1 MEAGVFAF
9 IAFVAAFGC
18 AFVVGRSVFLGLERA
33 MAATRGIAYVSQK
46 ACVRGAVNDRGAGR
60 FAASRALVRDAV
72 CRMSLYYMRNGVAS
86 FLPFGRRI
94 ASTPV
99 GQSFRDAARLATR
112 KGVDTTPEGL
122 ASLFVASTL
131 IFAALLLAVFRSLVV
146 ALCALV
152 LFVVVLRVLLTRA
165 IEKERA
171 QLREQVPDALRC
183 MEACMPAGLSLPQT
197 FSEVAQQIDQPARG
211 LFARVSRDLDLGYS
225 MNEALEHFKQV
236 AELPE
241 LSFVAMALDAQY
253 ACGGSAAPVLRSA
266 EESISRDL
274 DLRRS
279 LRVQTAQAKLSAQI
293 VSVMPFALVFVIS
306 AVDPA
311 FLHPFFSSAQGVV
324 LLLLAIAMLGGGVL
338 LVRRML
344 AVEI

>member
-9 IAFVAAFGC
+9 VAFVAAFGC
-18 AFVVGRSVFLGLERA
+18 AFVVGRSAFLGFERA
-33 MAATRGIAYVSQK
+33 MAATRGVAYASQR
-46 ACVRGAVNDRGAGR
+46 ARVQGAANGRGAGR
-60 FAASRALVRDAV
+60 FAILRARARDAV
-72 CRMSLYYMRNGVAS
+72 CRVSLYYVRNGVTS
-86 FLPFGRRI
+86 FLPLCKRI
-94 ASTPV
+94 VSTSA

-112 KGVDTTPEGL
+112 KGVDTTPEGF
-122 ASLFVASTL
+122 ASLFAASVL
-131 IFAALLLAVFRSLVV
+131 ALAILLLVVFRSFVV
-146 ALCALV
+146 VLCALV
-152 LFVVVLRVLLTRA
+152 LCAVVLRVLLTRA

-183 MEACMPAGLSLPQT
+183 MEACMHAGLSLPQT
-197 FSEVAQQIDQPARG
+197 FSEVAQQIDQPARS

-225 MNEALEHFKQV
+225 MNEAIEHFKQV

-241 LSFVAMALDAQY
+241 IYFVDKALNVQY
-253 ACGGSAAPVLRSA
+253 ACGGSATPVLRSA

-324 LLLLAIAMLGGGVL
+324 LLLMAIAMLGGGVL

>member
-1 MEAGVFAF
+1 MH
-9 IAFVAAFGC
+9 
-18 AFVVGRSVFLGLERA
+18 
-33 MAATRGIAYVSQK
+33 
-46 ACVRGAVNDRGAGR
+46 
-60 FAASRALVRDAV
+60 
-72 CRMSLYYMRNGVAS
+72 
-86 FLPFGRRI
+86 
-94 ASTPV
+94 
-99 GQSFRDAARLATR
+99 
-112 KGVDTTPEGL
+112 
-122 ASLFVASTL
+122 
-131 IFAALLLAVFRSLVV
+131 
-146 ALCALV
+146 
-152 LFVVVLRVLLTRA
+152 
-165 IEKERA
+165 
-171 QLREQVPDALRC
+171 
-183 MEACMPAGLSLPQT
+183 AGLSLPQT

-241 LSFVAMALDAQY
+241 LSFVAMALDVQY
-253 ACGGSAAPVLRSA
+253 ACGGSATPVLRSA

-306 AVDPA
+306 AVDQA

>member
-9 IAFVAAFGC
+9 VAFVAAFGC
-18 AFVVGRSVFLGLERA
+18 AFVVGRSAFLGFERA
-33 MAATRGIAYVSQK
+33 MAATRGVAYASQR
-46 ACVRGAVNDRGAGR
+46 ARVQGAANGRGAGR
-60 FAASRALVRDAV
+60 FAILCARARDAV
-72 CRMSLYYMRNGVAS
+72 CRVSLYYVRNGVTS
-86 FLPFGRRI
+86 FLPLCKRI
-94 ASTPV
+94 VSTSA
-99 GQSFRDAARLATR
+99 GQSFRDASRLATR

-122 ASLFVASTL
+122 ASLFAVSVLAL
-131 IFAALLLAVFRSLVV
+131 AILLLVVFRSFVV
-146 ALCALV
+146 VLCALV
-152 LFVVVLRVLLTRA
+152 LCAVVLRVLLTRA

-183 MEACMPAGLSLPQT
+183 MEACMHAGLSLPQT
-197 FSEVAQQIDQPARG
+197 FSEVAQQIDQPARS

-241 LSFVAMALDAQY
+241 LSFVAMALDVQY
-253 ACGGSAAPVLRSA
+253 ACGGSATPVLRSA

-311 FLHPFFSSAQGVV
+311 FLHPFFSSAQGAV
-324 LLLLAIAMLGGGVL
+324 LLLMAIAMLGGGVL

>member
-9 IAFVAAFGC
+9 VAFVAAFGC
-18 AFVVGRSVFLGLERA
+18 AFVVGRSAFLGFERA
-33 MAATRGIAYVSQK
+33 MTATRGVAYASQR
-46 ACVRGAVNDRGAGR
+46 ARVQGAANRRGAGR
-60 FAASRALVRDAV
+60 FAILRARARDAV
-72 CRMSLYYMRNGVAS
+72 CRVSLYYVRNGVTL
-86 FLPFGRRI
+86 FLPLCKRI
-94 ASTPV
+94 VSTPA

-112 KGVDTTPEGL
+112 KEVDTTPEGL
-122 ASLFVASTL
+122 ASLFAASVL
-131 IFAALLLAVFRSLVV
+131 ALAILLLVVFRSFVV
-146 ALCALV
+146 VLCALV
-152 LFVVVLRVLLTRA
+152 LCVVVLRVVLTRA

-183 MEACMPAGLSLPQT
+183 MEACMHAGLSLPQT
-197 FSEVAQQIDQPARG
+197 FSEVAQQIDQPARS

-241 LSFVAMALDAQY
+241 LSFVAMALDVQY
-253 ACGGSAAPVLRSA
+253 ACGGSATPVLRSA

-324 LLLLAIAMLGGGVL
+324 LLLMAIAMLGGGVL

>member
-86 FLPFGRRI
+86 FLPLGRRI

-99 GQSFRDAARLATR
+99 GQSFRDAVRLATR

-122 ASLFVASTL
+122 AS
-131 IFAALLLAVFRSLVV
+131 
-146 ALCALV
+146 

-183 MEACMPAGLSLPQT
+183 MEACMHAGLSLPQT

-241 LSFVAMALDAQY
+241 LSFVAMALDVQY

>member
-1 MEAGVFAF
+1 
-9 IAFVAAFGC
+9 
-18 AFVVGRSVFLGLERA
+18 
-33 MAATRGIAYVSQK
+33 
-46 ACVRGAVNDRGAGR
+46 
-60 FAASRALVRDAV
+60 
-72 CRMSLYYMRNGVAS
+72 MRNGVAS

-94 ASTPV
+94 ASTPA

-122 ASLFVASTL
+122 ASLFVASAL
-131 IFAALLLAVFRSLVV
+131 IFVALLLAVFRSFVV
-146 ALCALV
+146 VLCALV
-152 LFVVVLRVLLTRA
+152 LFVVVLRVLLARA

-183 MEACMPAGLSLPQT
+183 MEACMHAGLSLPQT

-241 LSFVAMALDAQY
+241 LSFVAMALDVQY

>member
-1 MEAGVFAF
+1 MH
-9 IAFVAAFGC
+9 
-18 AFVVGRSVFLGLERA
+18 
-33 MAATRGIAYVSQK
+33 
-46 ACVRGAVNDRGAGR
+46 
-60 FAASRALVRDAV
+60 
-72 CRMSLYYMRNGVAS
+72 
-86 FLPFGRRI
+86 
-94 ASTPV
+94 
-99 GQSFRDAARLATR
+99 
-112 KGVDTTPEGL
+112 
-122 ASLFVASTL
+122 
-131 IFAALLLAVFRSLVV
+131 
-146 ALCALV
+146 
-152 LFVVVLRVLLTRA
+152 
-165 IEKERA
+165 
-171 QLREQVPDALRC
+171 
-183 MEACMPAGLSLPQT
+183 AGLSLPQT
-197 FSEVAQQIDQPARG
+197 FSEVAQQIDQPARS

-241 LSFVAMALDAQY
+241 LSFVAMALDVQY

-311 FLHPFFSSAQGVV
+311 FLHPFFSSAQGAV
-324 LLLLAIAMLGGGVL
+324 LLLMAIAMLGGGVL

>member
-1 MEAGVFAF
+1 MH
-9 IAFVAAFGC
+9 
-18 AFVVGRSVFLGLERA
+18 
-33 MAATRGIAYVSQK
+33 
-46 ACVRGAVNDRGAGR
+46 
-60 FAASRALVRDAV
+60 
-72 CRMSLYYMRNGVAS
+72 
-86 FLPFGRRI
+86 
-94 ASTPV
+94 
-99 GQSFRDAARLATR
+99 
-112 KGVDTTPEGL
+112 
-122 ASLFVASTL
+122 
-131 IFAALLLAVFRSLVV
+131 
-146 ALCALV
+146 
-152 LFVVVLRVLLTRA
+152 
-165 IEKERA
+165 
-171 QLREQVPDALRC
+171 
-183 MEACMPAGLSLPQT
+183 AGLSLPQT

-241 LSFVAMALDAQY
+241 LSFVAMALDVQY

-324 LLLLAIAMLGGGVL
+324 LAIAMLGGGVL

>member
-9 IAFVAAFGC
+9 VAFVAAFGC
-18 AFVVGRSVFLGLERA
+18 AFVVGRSAFLGFERA
-33 MAATRGIAYVSQK
+33 MAATRGAAYASQR
-46 ACVRGAVNDRGAGR
+46 ARVQGAANGRGAVRIAIL
-60 FAASRALVRDAV
+60 RARARDAV
-72 CRMSLYYMRNGVAS
+72 CRVSLYYVRNGVAS
-86 FLPFGRRI
+86 LLPLCKRI
-94 ASTPV
+94 VSTPA
-99 GQSFRDAARLATR
+99 GQSFRDASRLATR
-112 KGVDTTPEGL
+112 KEVDTTPEGL
-122 ASLFVASTL
+122 ASLFAASVL
-131 IFAALLLAVFRSLVV
+131 ALAILLLVVFQSFVV
-146 ALCALV
+146 VLCALV
-152 LFVVVLRVLLTRA
+152 LCAVVLRVLLTRA

-183 MEACMPAGLSLPQT
+183 MEACMHAGLSLPQT
-197 FSEVAQQIDQPARG
+197 FSEVAQQIDQPARS

-241 LSFVAMALDAQY
+241 LSFVAMALDVQY
-253 ACGGSAAPVLRSA
+253 ACGGSATPVLRSA

-311 FLHPFFSSAQGVV
+311 FLHPFFSSAQGVA
-324 LLLLAIAMLGGGVL
+324 LLLMAIAMLGGGVL

>member
-9 IAFVAAFGC
+9 VAFVAAFGC
-18 AFVVGRSVFLGLERA
+18 AFVAGRSTFLGLERA
-33 MAATRGIAYVSQK
+33 MAATRGVAYVSQK
-46 ACVRGAVNDRGAGR
+46 ACVRGAVNGRGAGR

-72 CRMSLYYMRNGVAS
+72 CRVSLYYMRNGVAS

-94 ASTPV
+94 VSTPA

-122 ASLFVASTL
+122 ASLFVASVL
-131 IFAALLLAVFRSLVV
+131 IFVVLLLTVFRSFMVV
-146 ALCALV
+146 LCALA
-152 LFVVVLRVLLTRA
+152 LFAVVLRVLLARA

-183 MEACMPAGLSLPQT
+183 MEACMHAGLSLPQT

-241 LSFVAMALDAQY
+241 LSFVAMALDVQY
-253 ACGGSAAPVLRSA
+253 ACGGSATPVLRSA

-311 FLHPFFSSAQGVV
+311 FLRPFFSSAQGVV
-324 LLLLAIAMLGGGVL
+324 LLLLAIVMLGGGVL

-344 AVEI
+344 AVEV

>member
-1 MEAGVFAF
+1 MALRRFFPLAGELP
-9 IAFVAAFGC
+9 
-18 AFVVGRSVFLGLERA
+18 RRPLGNR
-33 MAATRGIAYVSQK
+33 
-46 ACVRGAVNDRGAGR
+46 
-60 FAASRALVRDAV
+60 
-72 CRMSLYYMRNGVAS
+72 
-86 FLPFGRRI
+86 
-94 ASTPV
+94 
-99 GQSFRDAARLATR
+99 FRDAARLAAR

-122 ASLFVASTL
+122 ASLFVASVL
-131 IFAALLLAVFRSLVV
+131 IFAALLLAVFRSFVV
-146 ALCALV
+146 VLCALV
-152 LFVVVLRVLLTRA
+152 LFAVVLRVLLTRA

-183 MEACMPAGLSLPQT
+183 MEACMHAGLSLPQT

-241 LSFVAMALDAQY
+241 LSFVAMALDVQY

-344 AVEI
+344 TVEI

>member
-9 IAFVAAFGC
+9 VAFVAAFGC
-18 AFVVGRSVFLGLERA
+18 AFVVGRSAFLGFERA
-33 MAATRGIAYVSQK
+33 MAATRGVAYASQR
-46 ACVRGAVNDRGAGR
+46 ARVQGAANGRGAGR
-60 FAASRALVRDAV
+60 FAILRVSARDAV
-72 CRMSLYYMRNGVAS
+72 CRVSLYYVRNGVTS
-86 FLPFGRRI
+86 CLPLCKRI
-94 ASTPV
+94 VSTPA
-99 GQSFRDAARLATR
+99 GQSFRDASRLATR

-122 ASLFVASTL
+122 ASLFAASVL
-131 IFAALLLAVFRSLVV
+131 ALAISLLVMFRSFVV
-146 ALCALV
+146 VLCALV
-152 LFVVVLRVLLTRA
+152 LCAVVLRVLLTRA

-183 MEACMPAGLSLPQT
+183 MEACMHAGLSLPQT
-197 FSEVAQQIDQPARG
+197 FSEVAQQIDQPARS

-241 LSFVAMALDAQY
+241 LSFVAMALDVQY
-253 ACGGSAAPVLRSA
+253 ACGGSATPVLRSA

-324 LLLLAIAMLGGGVL
+324 LLLMAIAMLGGGVL

>member
-9 IAFVAAFGC
+9 VAFVTAFGC
-18 AFVVGRSVFLGLERA
+18 AFVVGRSAFLGLERA
-33 MAATRGIAYVSQK
+33 MAATRGVAYVSQK
-46 ACVRGAVNDRGAGR
+46 ARVRGAAKGRGSGR
-60 FAASRALVRDAV
+60 FAILRARARDAV
-72 CRMSLYYMRNGVAS
+72 FRVSLYYVRNGVAS

-94 ASTPV
+94 VSTPA
-99 GQSFRDAARLATR
+99 GQSFCDAARLATR
-112 KGVDTTPEGL
+112 KGVDATPEGL
-122 ASLFVASTL
+122 TSLFVASVL
-131 IFAALLLAVFRSLVV
+131 IFAVLLLAVFRSFVV
-146 ALCALV
+146 VLCALV

-183 MEACMPAGLSLPQT
+183 MEACMHAGLSLPQT
-197 FSEVAQQIDQPARG
+197 FSEVAQQIDQPARS

-236 AELPE
+236 VELPE
-241 LSFVAMALDAQY
+241 LSFVAMALDVQY
-253 ACGGSAAPVLRSA
+253 ACGGSATPVLRSA

-324 LLLLAIAMLGGGVL
+324 LLLMAIAMLGGGVL

>member
-9 IAFVAAFGC
+9 VAFVAAFGC

-33 MAATRGIAYVSQK
+33 MAATRGVAYVSQK
-46 ACVRGAVNDRGAGR
+46 ACVRGAVNDRGARR
-60 FAASRALVRDAV
+60 FAASRACVRDAV

-86 FLPFGRRI
+86 FLPLGRRI
-94 ASTPV
+94 ASTPA
-99 GQSFRDAARLATR
+99 GQSFRDATRLATR
-112 KGVDTTPEGL
+112 KGVDATPEGL
-122 ASLFVASTL
+122 AS
-131 IFAALLLAVFRSLVV
+131 
-146 ALCALV
+146 

-183 MEACMPAGLSLPQT
+183 MEACMHAGLSLPQT

-236 AELPE
+236 AESPE
-241 LSFVAMALDAQY
+241 LSFVAMALDVQY
-253 ACGGSAAPVLRSA
+253 ACGGSATPVLRSA

-311 FLHPFFSSAQGVV
+311 FLRPFFSSAQGVV

>member
-9 IAFVAAFGC
+9 VAFVAAFGC

-33 MAATRGIAYVSQK
+33 MAATRGVAYVSQK
-46 ACVRGAVNDRGAGR
+46 ACVRGAVNGRGAGH
-60 FAASRALVRDAV
+60 FAASRARVRDAV

-86 FLPFGRRI
+86 LLPFGRRI
-94 ASTPV
+94 VSTPA

-122 ASLFVASTL
+122 ASLFVASAL
-131 IFAALLLAVFRSLVV
+131 IFAALLLA
-146 ALCALV
+146 
-152 LFVVVLRVLLTRA
+152 
-165 IEKERA
+165 ERA

-183 MEACMPAGLSLPQT
+183 MEACMHAGLSLPQT

-241 LSFVAMALDAQY
+241 LSFVAMALDVQY

>member
-9 IAFVAAFGC
+9 VAFVAAFGC
-18 AFVVGRSVFLGLERA
+18 AFVVGRSAFLGFERA
-33 MAATRGIAYVSQK
+33 MAATRGVAYASQR
-46 ACVRGAVNDRGAGR
+46 ARVQGAANRRGAGR
-60 FAASRALVRDAV
+60 FAILRARARDAV
-72 CRMSLYYMRNGVAS
+72 CRVSLYYVRNGVTS
-86 FLPFGRRI
+86 LLPLCKRI
-94 ASTPV
+94 VSTPA
-99 GQSFRDAARLATR
+99 GQSFRDASRLATR

-122 ASLFVASTL
+122 ASLFVASVL
-131 IFAALLLAVFRSLVV
+131 ALAVLLLVVFRSFVV
-146 ALCALV
+146 VLCALV
-152 LFVVVLRVLLTRA
+152 LCAVVLRVLLTRA

-183 MEACMPAGLSLPQT
+183 MEACMHAGLSLPQT
-197 FSEVAQQIDQPARG
+197 FSEVAQQIDQPARS

-241 LSFVAMALDAQY
+241 LSFVAMALDVQY
-253 ACGGSAAPVLRSA
+253 ACGGSATPVLRSA
-266 EESISRDL
+266 EEAISRDL

-324 LLLLAIAMLGGGVL
+324 LLLMAIAMLGGGVL

>member
-9 IAFVAAFGC
+9 VAFVAAFGC
-18 AFVVGRSVFLGLERA
+18 AFVVGRSAFLGFERA
-33 MAATRGIAYVSQK
+33 MAATRGAAYASQR
-46 ACVRGAVNDRGAGR
+46 ARVQGAANGRGAVRIAIL
-60 FAASRALVRDAV
+60 RARARDAV
-72 CRMSLYYMRNGVAS
+72 CRVSLYYVRNGVAS
-86 FLPFGRRI
+86 FLPLCKRI
-94 ASTPV
+94 VSTAA
-99 GQSFRDAARLATR
+99 GQSFRDASRLATR

-122 ASLFVASTL
+122 ASLFAASVL
-131 IFAALLLAVFRSLVV
+131 ALAILLLVVFQSFVV
-146 ALCALV
+146 VLCALV
-152 LFVVVLRVLLTRA
+152 LCAVVLRVLLTRA

-183 MEACMPAGLSLPQT
+183 MEACMHAGLSLPQT
-197 FSEVAQQIDQPARG
+197 FSEVAQQIDQPARS

-241 LSFVAMALDAQY
+241 LSFVAMALDVQY
-253 ACGGSAAPVLRSA
+253 ACGGSATPVLRSA

-324 LLLLAIAMLGGGVL
+324 LLLMAIAMLGGGVL

>member
-9 IAFVAAFGC
+9 VAFVAAFGC
-18 AFVVGRSVFLGLERA
+18 AFVVGRSAFLGFERA
-33 MAATRGIAYVSQK
+33 MAATRGAAYASQR
-46 ACVRGAVNDRGAGR
+46 ARVQGAANGRGAVRIAIL
-60 FAASRALVRDAV
+60 RARARDAV
-72 CRMSLYYMRNGVAS
+72 CRVSLYYVRNGVAS
-86 FLPFGRRI
+86 FLPLCKRI
-94 ASTPV
+94 VSTPA
-99 GQSFRDAARLATR
+99 GQSFRDASRLATR

-122 ASLFVASTL
+122 ASLFAASVL
-131 IFAALLLAVFRSLVV
+131 ALAILLLVVFQSFVV
-146 ALCALV
+146 VLCALV
-152 LFVVVLRVLLTRA
+152 LCAVVLRVVLTRA

-183 MEACMPAGLSLPQT
+183 MEACMHAGLSLPQT
-197 FSEVAQQIDQPARG
+197 FSEVAQQIDQPARS

-241 LSFVAMALDAQY
+241 LSFVAMALDVQY
-253 ACGGSAAPVLRSA
+253 ACGGSATPVLRSA

-324 LLLLAIAMLGGGVL
+324 LLLMAIAMLGGGVL

>member
-9 IAFVAAFGC
+9 VAFVAAFGC
-18 AFVVGRSVFLGLERA
+18 AFVVGRSAFLGFERA
-33 MAATRGIAYVSQK
+33 MAATRGVAYASQR
-46 ACVRGAVNDRGAGR
+46 ARVQGAANGRGAGR
-60 FAASRALVRDAV
+60 FAILRARARDAV
-72 CRMSLYYMRNGVAS
+72 CRVSLYYVRNGVTS
-86 FLPFGRRI
+86 LLPLCKRI
-94 ASTPV
+94 VSTPA
-99 GQSFRDAARLATR
+99 GQSFRDASRLATR

-122 ASLFVASTL
+122 ASLFVASVL
-131 IFAALLLAVFRSLVV
+131 ALAVLLLVVFRSFVV
-146 ALCALV
+146 VLCALV
-152 LFVVVLRVLLTRA
+152 LCAVVLRVLLTRA

-183 MEACMPAGLSLPQT
+183 MEACMHAGLSLPQT
-197 FSEVAQQIDQPARG
+197 FSEVAQQIDQPARS

-241 LSFVAMALDAQY
+241 LSFVAMALDVQY
-253 ACGGSAAPVLRSA
+253 ACGGSATPVLRSA

-311 FLHPFFSSAQGVV
+311 FLHPFFSSAQGAV
-324 LLLLAIAMLGGGVL
+324 LLLMAIAMLGGGVL

>member
-1 MEAGVFAF
+1 M
-9 IAFVAAFGC
+9 
-18 AFVVGRSVFLGLERA
+18 
-33 MAATRGIAYVSQK
+33 
-46 ACVRGAVNDRGAGR
+46 
-60 FAASRALVRDAV
+60 
-72 CRMSLYYMRNGVAS
+72 
-86 FLPFGRRI
+86 
-94 ASTPV
+94 
-99 GQSFRDAARLATR
+99 
-112 KGVDTTPEGL
+112 
-122 ASLFVASTL
+122 
-131 IFAALLLAVFRSLVV
+131 
-146 ALCALV
+146 
-152 LFVVVLRVLLTRA
+152 
-165 IEKERA
+165 
-171 QLREQVPDALRC
+171 
-183 MEACMPAGLSLPQT
+183 
-197 FSEVAQQIDQPARG
+197 
-211 LFARVSRDLDLGYS
+211 SRDLDLGYS

-241 LSFVAMALDAQY
+241 LSFVAMALDVQY

>member
-9 IAFVAAFGC
+9 VAFVAAFGC

-33 MAATRGIAYVSQK
+33 MAATRGVAYVSQK

-60 FAASRALVRDAV
+60 FAASRARVRDAV

-94 ASTPV
+94 ASMPA

-122 ASLFVASTL
+122 ASLFVALAL

-183 MEACMPAGLSLPQT
+183 MEACMHAGLSLPQT
-197 FSEVAQQIDQPARG
+197 FSEVAQQIDRPARG

-241 LSFVAMALDAQY
+241 LSFVAMALDVQY
-253 ACGGSAAPVLRSA
+253 ACGGSAARSA

-293 VSVMPFALVFVIS
+293 VSVMPFALVFIIS